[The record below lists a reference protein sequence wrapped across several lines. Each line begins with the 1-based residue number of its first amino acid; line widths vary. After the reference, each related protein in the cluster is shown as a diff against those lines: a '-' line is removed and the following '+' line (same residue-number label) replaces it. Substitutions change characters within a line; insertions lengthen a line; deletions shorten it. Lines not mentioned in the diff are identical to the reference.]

1 MSSVTATTTAP
12 DPTGSAGVPA
22 SSRPRLDWRL
32 RFAALSLIWGFSF
45 LLIKVGTQGYA
56 LPGHPGTP
64 GVRHG
69 RAGGRDGGPAG
80 GLPRGARTWMHLAV
94 AGFLL
99 NALPFSLF
107 AFAELTIPSTLAA
120 SATRPPRC
128 GAWRC
133 PWWRCARTGRP
144 GCGWYLGLGFL
155 GVLTVLGAW
164 QGFHG
169 LDARGTTLA
178 LLASLSYPVG
188 WIYVR
193 RTLAGS
199 SASHL
204 SLTGGQLLLAT
215 VQLAVVTPLFTS
227 APSSLALGPLLAIA
241 ALGTL
246 GTGLAVLIQYGI
258 VAEVGPT
265 TGQMVTYFV
274 PVIAAAGIL
283 LLGETLTWSTPV
295 GAAVVLAGA
304 ALTQVKPKRRGD
316 GGGHPGSRARLTRTS
331 AGPLPGRT
339 AAAIAS
345 ASGSISA
352 SVRVETVTRMPGVCS
367 SGSALRGHRPA
378 GVQEAGDRARL
389 VGYRHPQV
397 HAAAP
402 VRLDRA
408 PAQRRGQR
416 VPALAVARR
425 DGRRVHRAVGPQP
438 RHRALE
444 GQADPA
450 GPEALPAAYP
460 VEGERVAGEDS
471 EAQVGTVRLG
481 GRAGEGPAVGDTR
494 EGCSGRSTMW

>member
-22 SSRPRLDWRL
+22 PSRPRLDWRL

-56 LPGHPGTP
+56 PFQVTLGRLAFGTAVLAVAMA
-64 GVRHG
+64 VR
-69 RAGGRDGGPAG
+69 RE

-107 AFAELTIPSTLAA
+107 ASAELTIPSTLAGICN
-120 SATRPPRC
+120 ATSPLWGMALSLVALREDRPTRVRVA
-128 GAWRC
+128 G
-133 PWWRCARTGRP
+133 
-144 GCGWYLGLGFL
+144 LGLGFL

-169 LDARGTTLA
+169 LDARGTALA

-227 APSSLALGPLLAIA
+227 VPSSLSLGPLLAIA

-274 PVIAAAGIL
+274 PVIAAAAGIL

-304 ALTQVKPKRRGD
+304 ALTQVKPKRRG
-316 GGGHPGSRARLTRTS
+316 
-331 AGPLPGRT
+331 
-339 AAAIAS
+339 
-345 ASGSISA
+345 
-352 SVRVETVTRMPGVCS
+352 
-367 SGSALRGHRPA
+367 
-378 GVQEAGDRARL
+378 
-389 VGYRHPQV
+389 
-397 HAAAP
+397 
-402 VRLDRA
+402 
-408 PAQRRGQR
+408 
-416 VPALAVARR
+416 
-425 DGRRVHRAVGPQP
+425 
-438 RHRALE
+438 
-444 GQADPA
+444 
-450 GPEALPAAYP
+450 
-460 VEGERVAGEDS
+460 
-471 EAQVGTVRLG
+471 
-481 GRAGEGPAVGDTR
+481 
-494 EGCSGRSTMW
+494 

>member
-56 LPGHPGTP
+56 PFQVTLGRLAFGTAVLAVAMA
-64 GVRHG
+64 VR
-69 RAGGRDGGPAG
+69 RE

-107 AFAELTIPSTLAA
+107 AFAELTIPSTMAGICN
-120 SATRPPRC
+120 ATSPLWGMALSLVALREDRPTRVRVA
-128 GAWRC
+128 G
-133 PWWRCARTGRP
+133 
-144 GCGWYLGLGFL
+144 LGLGFL

-274 PVIAAAGIL
+274 PVIAAAAGIL

-304 ALTQVKPKRRGD
+304 ALTQVKPKRRG
-316 GGGHPGSRARLTRTS
+316 
-331 AGPLPGRT
+331 
-339 AAAIAS
+339 
-345 ASGSISA
+345 
-352 SVRVETVTRMPGVCS
+352 
-367 SGSALRGHRPA
+367 
-378 GVQEAGDRARL
+378 
-389 VGYRHPQV
+389 
-397 HAAAP
+397 
-402 VRLDRA
+402 
-408 PAQRRGQR
+408 
-416 VPALAVARR
+416 
-425 DGRRVHRAVGPQP
+425 
-438 RHRALE
+438 
-444 GQADPA
+444 
-450 GPEALPAAYP
+450 
-460 VEGERVAGEDS
+460 
-471 EAQVGTVRLG
+471 
-481 GRAGEGPAVGDTR
+481 
-494 EGCSGRSTMW
+494 